1 MLQPESSASVIKK
14 HVEEAFSKLLRQDH
28 SSTMKR
34 CDVVYLPSSRHGRY
48 IVNVLNKT
56 FTVELDIGSVVDL
69 TLGKEAGEKL
79 SYVLLEYLTGEGHS
93 ASPEGWVS
101 VETVL
106 LQPSHK
112 NYYQKAVVRP
122 LEKLFGYDRELFEAV
137 SRRLMG
143 RREKLGGTAYS
154 FQFLPKVQALVQVW
168 VGNTTEFTKPKIN
181 TSFNSGA
188 RRFLGET
195 ALVYLFEVL
204 ADFMEKAARKMKS

>member
-1 MLQPESSASVIKK
+1 MLQPESPASVIKK
-14 HVEEAFSKLLRQDH
+14 HVEEAFTKLIRQDR
-28 SSTMKR
+28 SATMKR

-79 SYVLLEYLTGEGHS
+79 SYILLDYLTGEGHS
-93 ASPEGWVS
+93 AGPENWIP
-101 VETVL
+101 VETIL

-112 NYYQKAVVRP
+112 HYYQKAVVRP
-122 LEKLFGYDRELFEAV
+122 LERLFGYDKELFEAV
-137 SRRLMG
+137 ARRLMG

-154 FQFLPKVQALVQVW
+154 FQFLPKVYALVQVW
-168 VGNTTEFTKPKIN
+168 VGNTAEFTKPKIN

-195 ALVYLFEVL
+195 GLVYLFEVM
-204 ADFMEKAARKMKS
+204 AEFMEKEARKKKT

>member
-1 MLQPESSASVIKK
+1 
-14 HVEEAFSKLLRQDH
+14 
-28 SSTMKR
+28 MKR

-79 SYVLLEYLTGEGHS
+79 SYILLEYLTGEGHS
-93 ASPEGWVS
+93 SGPENWIP
-101 VETVL
+101 VETIL

-112 NYYQKAVVRP
+112 HYYQKAVVRP
-122 LEKLFGYDRELFEAV
+122 LERLFGYDKELFEAV
-137 SRRLMG
+137 ARRLMG

-154 FQFLPKVQALVQVW
+154 FQFLPKVYALVQVW
-168 VGNTTEFTKPKIN
+168 VGNTAEFTKPKIN

-195 ALVYLFEVL
+195 GLVYLFEVM
-204 ADFMEKAARKMKS
+204 AEFMEKEARKKKT